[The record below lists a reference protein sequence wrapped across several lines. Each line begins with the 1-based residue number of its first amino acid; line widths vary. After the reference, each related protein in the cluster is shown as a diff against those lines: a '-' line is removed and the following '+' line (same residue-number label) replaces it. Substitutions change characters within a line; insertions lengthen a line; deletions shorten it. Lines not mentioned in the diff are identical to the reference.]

1 MPFNDRRDR
10 MTIEVNEIKRVFR
23 YNGIALPDIP
33 GMTPQAV
40 RDFYSAQYPEL
51 VSAEI
56 EAGEPRDGQRE
67 YTFRKVVGT
76 KGGGGEETLAALKA
90 VVAQEASGRA
100 KDGADKLAH
109 ALTRRGMKKRAQA
122 WDAFADCGSPDMRM
136 RLVPRPPMASDMLAP
151 VA

>member
-1 MPFNDRRDR
+1 

-51 VSAEI
+51 VSAEV
-56 EAGEPRDGQRE
+56 EPGELRDGQRE
-67 YTFRKVVGT
+67 FTFRKAVGT
-76 KGGGGEETLAALKA
+76 KGGGDAAAQIAALKT
-90 VVAQEASGRA
+90 VVAGEAQGRI
-100 KDGADKLAH
+100 KDDAGQLAQ
-109 ALTRRGMKKRAQA
+109 ALRQRGMEKRAQA
-122 WDAFADCGSPDMRM
+122 WGAFADCGTPDLRT
-136 RLVPRPPMASDMLAP
+136 RRAPRPPMASGLLAP